1 MSCAPMSLQHEMHL
15 CCEDERRRDGL
26 YCMLVDDTHDVRSKL
41 VLGIHKLVRSQS
53 THPAMLKMCAARTP
67 LLDKAVLLAAL
78 AIEPDFFG
86 YMAKLDHVCASAVSE
101 LVANVMPGLLQSVL
115 DGNMSIPKFVSEGTR
130 AYVRL

>member
-1 MSCAPMSLQHEMHL
+1 MHL

-53 THPAMLKMCAARTP
+53 THPAMSSMCAARTP